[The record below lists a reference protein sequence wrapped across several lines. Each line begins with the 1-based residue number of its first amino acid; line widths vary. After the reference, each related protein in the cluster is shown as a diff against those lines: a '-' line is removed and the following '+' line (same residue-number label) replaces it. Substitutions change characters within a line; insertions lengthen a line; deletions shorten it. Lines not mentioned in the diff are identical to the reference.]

1 MIENGAELKIYYSES
16 YRDNGDCYI
25 IYCNG
30 GGLYMNTPTES
41 YKIVQ
46 QKYLGNINIDNVDE
60 FAFSRDFIKIL
71 DVIELTYDH
80 RTNLQWY
87 HNAPKNMKQRL
98 QEMLNYIIK
107 LSRWN
112 HQSDPFA
119 IHLYSTVNQLLQVI

>member
-16 YRDNGDCYI
+16 YIDNGDCYI
-25 IYCNG
+25 VYCNG

-46 QKYLGNINIDNVDE
+46 QKYLGDVNIDNVDE

-112 HQSDPFA
+112 HQSDPFT